1 MTFIS
6 YSQNFEDVM
15 LWRALKHIKNGF
27 YIDVGANHP
36 EEDSVT
42 KSFYENGWS
51 GINIEP
57 EKEFYELLEDDRPK
71 DINLNIA
78 ISANVNSIDFFVS
91 KVRGW
96 STTDTGNSHNLKD
109 KDVFNEVRNVQA
121 MSLDKLIMQHNIKKV
136 HFLKVDVEGAEK
148 DVLESLSFKKIR
160 PWVVLV
166 EATKPATLIDI
177 SSEWEHILFEN
188 NYKYAYFDGIN
199 KYYIDEQH
207 LDLLSAFK
215 YPPNVFDEFALVSE
229 VRAEAKA
236 REAEA
241 KAREAEAKAGEA
253 EAKAGEAEAKAREAE
268 AQVQQTTSM
277 LQMVYNSRSWSIT
290 LPLRWVVHQARL
302 LKQHGF
308 FARIKSLVKKIT
320 RPFVRRGI
328 TFVNSRPG
336 LRQRC
341 LTLARRLG
349 LYESLRDIYLRFSG
363 RTHQMP
369 SAPTQP
375 HTAKP
380 KSPEDMT
387 PNARRIYADLKASI
401 AKRKEEGR

>member
-241 KAREAEAKAGEA
+241 KAG
-253 EAKAGEAEAKAREAE
+253 EAE

>member
-241 KAREAEAKAGEA
+241 
-253 EAKAGEAEAKAREAE
+253 
-268 AQVQQTTSM
+268 QVQQTTSM

>member
-241 KAREAEAKAGEA
+241 KA
-253 EAKAGEAEAKAREAE
+253 GEAEAKAREAE